1 MQHIVAVTREDLVS
15 RLRPVL
21 EKYRVLKA
29 IVFGSLARGE
39 ESRRS
44 DVDLLV
50 VQETDKHFLDRYD
63 GLLEDIARVV
73 PGRDVDVLI
82 YTPAELIEMAQQPFI
97 ATILREG
104 RTIYESEQEPLS
116 SRAVAIDG

>member
-1 MQHIVAVTREDLVS
+1 MQRIGVGAPDDLAS
-15 RLRPVL
+15 RLRPIL

-29 IVFGSLARGE
+29 IIFGSLARGE

-44 DVDLLV
+44 DLDLLV

-82 YTPAELIEMAQQPFI
+82 YTPAELIEMAQRPFI

-104 RTIYESEQEPLS
+104 KTIYESE
-116 SRAVAIDG
+116 